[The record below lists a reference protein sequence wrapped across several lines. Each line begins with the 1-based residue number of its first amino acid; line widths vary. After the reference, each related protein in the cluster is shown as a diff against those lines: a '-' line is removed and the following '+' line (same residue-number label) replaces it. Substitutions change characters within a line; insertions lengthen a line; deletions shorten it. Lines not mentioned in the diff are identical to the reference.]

1 MPLYSNFKH
10 SHSIDQ
16 LKSVVIQDT
25 EWEYDVKYK
34 ENIIPEKSLSIACG
48 DFVGSSIFV
57 GFTILYLAKDRR
69 RPNILNE
76 KDFNPASIL
85 TAFQLE

>member
-1 MPLYSNFKH
+1 
-10 SHSIDQ
+10 
-16 LKSVVIQDT
+16 
-25 EWEYDVKYK
+25 
-34 ENIIPEKSLSIACG
+34 LSIACG